1 MRIWL
6 TVGLALA
13 AGAAQA
19 HDFWIQPQA
28 FAVEAGGATAITLQ
42 VGDGAERQRSSIP
55 RRRIARFEA
64 LTPDGT
70 VRDLAGALTLGARG
84 GDTAARFEAPGAHV
98 LVLATDAEGRSRLPA
113 EKFNAY
119 LVEEGLI
126 PALEA
131 RKRAGRSERDGSER
145 YRRAAKAIVQ
155 VGDGEGAAMRPAGLP
170 LEIVPL
176 AWPRTEAGRLPVR
189 VLFEG
194 KALAGALVKLT
205 ELTELAGGAGPQ
217 ASRRTDA
224 AGEAVFAAPSAGAW
238 RLSVV
243 WTKPLGPD
251 ADADFETTFATLS
264 FGVSAPWP
272 GACGRRTAGAR
283 RPGGRRP

>member
-6 TVGLALA
+6 AVGFALA

-28 FAVEAGGATAITLQ
+28 FALEPGGATAITLQ

-55 RRRIARFEA
+55 RRRIVRFEA

-70 VRDLAGALTLGARG
+70 VRDLAGALSLGASG

-98 LVLATDAEGRSRLPA
+98 LVLATDADGRSRLPA

-119 LVEEGLI
+119 LVEDGLI

-205 ELTELAGGAGPQ
+205 ELAGGAGPQ
-217 ASRRTDA
+217 ASMRTDA

-264 FGVSAPWP
+264 FGVSAP
-272 GACGRRTAGAR
+272 
-283 RPGGRRP
+283 